1 MNPGLM
7 DNQLARGRD
16 EFEPGRDRRG
26 RVLIGRDGQPI
37 SYRMPIGAEVPG
49 SEDGHYIVA
58 PNGAIYGRYTLILFL
73 TELSKAWAVKSKNPF
88 GLGDMGNA
96 DLSAVPSHADHAGGL
111 SVDIYVMHKG
121 GVRRSGFV
129 TNKTYVGAKTYDDEA
144 TNKLL
149 VTIDTLQ
156 GRFPFKWWYF
166 NENKKKYPELQA
178 MGFTKHDNHDDH
190 VHINLADS
198 RIAPKV
204 SENRWTMEDN
214 LRL

>member
-1 MNPGLM
+1 MNPGLL

-16 EFEPGRDRRG
+16 EFEPGKDRRG
-26 RVLIGRDGQPI
+26 KILLDRDGEPI
-37 SYRMPIGAEVPG
+37 SYRMPEGAE
-49 SEDGHYIVA
+49 GHYIVA
-58 PNGAIYGRYTLILFL
+58 PNRAVYGRYTLILFL

-129 TNKTYVGAKTYDDEA
+129 TNKTYIGAETYDHVA
-144 TNKLL
+144 TNQLL
-149 VTIDTLQ
+149 VTIDALR

-166 NENKKKYPELQA
+166 NEDKKKYPELQA
-178 MGFTKHDNHDDH
+178 MGFTKHVNHEDH

-198 RIAPKV
+198 RMAPKG
-204 SENRWTMEDN
+204 SERRWTMEDT